1 MLTSL
6 IAGFIGC
13 MIGVSLWTFPDMYKA
28 LKRRKSMKKIAKQKL
43 FEEEIKGI
51 VLNEIKRLYNNGEQQ
66 QRESNIVEKE

>member
-13 MIGVSLWTFPDMYKA
+13 MIGVSMWSFPDMYKA
-28 LKRRKSMKKIAKQKL
+28 LKRRKQMKQLAKQRL

-51 VLNEIKRLYNNGEQQ
+51 VINEIKRLYEEQG
-66 QRESNIVEKE
+66 ESNISKEK

>member
-13 MIGVSLWTFPDMYKA
+13 MIGVSMWTFPDMYKA
-28 LKRRKSMKKIAKQKL
+28 LKRRKQMNKMAKQRL

-51 VLNEIKRLYNNGEQQ
+51 VINEIKRLYEEQG
-66 QRESNIVEKE
+66 ESNISKKE